1 MLRRMTALFLTLLLL
16 APLLTRGEELAELDA
31 YVDSAFKASKTV
43 GGSLII
49 SKGEDIVYARD
60 WGYKDLRNKLPVDE
74 NTYFRTA
81 SITKMI
87 TGIGIMRL
95 VDMGLLD
102 LDADISTYFGYKIA
116 SGRYPAIP
124 LTLRQLMSHT
134 SSISDNGGYSRSGNK
149 VSEMLAA
156 VHDRRG
162 NFTGK
167 RPGAAYSYSNLGAGV
182 TGSIIEAVTNMSID
196 TFMRGAVFEPLNIEA
211 SYSPSRLTNH
221 GDVSNQY
228 RLGKLDRAASGALA
242 KPLEDF
248 ADPENHYMITI
259 GNVWIRSRDMAKLA
273 ALLCGDGSYA
283 GTRIISSD
291 SIYEMRREQMELGK
305 SVTGPSPYGLFLE
318 HNDTLLPDKMVYG
331 HQGMS
336 NGAILNCYFEPES
349 GFSMVLFSNGG
360 SQARSNRVGLL
371 ARKFFSY
378 FYELYN

>member
-1 MLRRMTALFLTLLLL
+1 MIRRTTALFLILLVLV
-16 APLLTRGEELAELDA
+16 PLFTRAEEQSSLDA
-31 YVDSAFKASKTV
+31 YVDRAFKAAKTV
-43 GGSLII
+43 GGSLVIMM
-49 SKGEDIVYARD
+49 GEEIVYARD
-60 WGYKDLRNKLPVDE
+60 WGYKDLRNQAPVDE
-74 NTYFRTA
+74 HTYFRTA

-102 LDADISTYFGYKIA
+102 LDEEISTYFGYKIA
-116 SGRYPAIP
+116 NGRYPAIP
-124 LTLRQLMSHT
+124 ITQRQLMSHT
-134 SSISDNGGYSRSGNK
+134 SSVSDNGGYSGSRSK
-149 VSEMLAA
+149 ISEMLAA
-156 VHDRRG
+156 DHDRRG
-162 NFTGK
+162 NFTGT
-167 RPGAAYSYSNLGAGV
+167 RPGTAYSYSNLGAGV

-196 TFMRGAVFEPLNIEA
+196 TFMRGAVFEPLDIEA
-211 SYSPSRLTNH
+211 SYSPSRLTNP

-248 ADPENHYMITI
+248 SDPENHYMITI
-259 GNVWIRSRDMAKLA
+259 GNAWLRSRDMAKLTA
-273 ALLCGDGSYA
+273 MLCGDGSFA
-283 GTRIISSD
+283 GTRIIRPESAFD
-291 SIYEMRREQMELGK
+291 MRREQMELGK

-336 NGAILNCYFEPES
+336 AGAILNCYFEPES

-360 SQARSNRVGLL
+360 SQSRSNRIGLL